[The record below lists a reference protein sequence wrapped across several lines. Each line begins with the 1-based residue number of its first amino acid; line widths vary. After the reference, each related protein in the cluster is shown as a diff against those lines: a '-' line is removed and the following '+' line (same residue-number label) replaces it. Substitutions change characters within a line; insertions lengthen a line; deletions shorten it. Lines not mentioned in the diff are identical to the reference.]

1 MHVPHHLGWA
11 TLFADPVLPLRFAS
25 MVPTFEVD
33 AVAELAVPP
42 LQKSGLIPLPDS
54 LHAP

>member
-11 TLFADPVLPLRFAS
+11 TLFTDPVLPPSLCKHGAD
-25 MVPTFEVD
+25 FEVD

>member
-11 TLFADPVLPLRFAS
+11 TLFADPVLPPSLCKHGAD
-25 MVPTFEVD
+25 FEVD